1 MPVNPES
8 TILTLRGS
16 RVILDLDLA
25 ALYGVTTSRLN
36 EQVRRNND
44 RFPSDFMFQLEIQD
58 VTDLRSQFA
67 ISNKEGRGGRRTLPY
82 AFTEHGVVMAATV
95 LNSKIAIDASIML
108 VRTFIK
114 MRSLLVEQEELKRRL
129 QNIERRVAEGFREHE
144 NELRE
149 IRFAIAQLEL
159 PPDSKK
165 QRIGFDPG
173 AEG

>member
-1 MPVNPES
+1 MFKVE
-8 TILTLRGS
+8 LQE
-16 RVILDLDLA
+16 
-25 ALYGVTTSRLN
+25 VTNL
-36 EQVRRNND
+36 
-44 RFPSDFMFQLEIQD
+44 I
-58 VTDLRSQFA
+58 SQFA
-67 ISNKEGRGGRRTLPY
+67 ISRSPENWGGRRKTPN

-114 MRSLLVEQEELKRRL
+114 MRSLLAEQEELKKRL
-129 QNIERRVAEGFREHE
+129 ENIERRVAEGFREHE
-144 NELRE
+144 NELKE
-149 IRFAIAQLEL
+149 IRFAISQLEL